1 MRRATWRATGSRHTV
16 PSVHVVRID
25 DLRPPGGGS
34 PRFEG
39 HAHGASVSFFVID
52 AREGDGPG
60 LHTHPYEETFV
71 ILEGSATFT
80 VDGQALEAGAGTVV
94 VVPAG
99 AVHRFTVGRAGMRS
113 VNIHGGDRMVQDDLG

>member
-1 MRRATWRATGSRHTV
+1 
-16 PSVHVVRID
+16 VHVVRIE

-34 PRFEG
+34 ARFEG
-39 HAHGASVSFFVID
+39 YAYGASVSFFVID

-71 ILEGSATFT
+71 ILEGGATFT
-80 VDGQALEAGAGTVV
+80 VDGQAREATAGTVV

-99 AVHRFTVGRAGMRS
+99 AVHRFTVSRDGMRS
-113 VNIHGGDRMVQDDLG
+113 VNIHGAARMVQENLAEQA